1 MALLVV
7 WSLFCLTLFFFW
19 LQTKKH
25 QKTQLVQEYKP
36 IPGETIK
43 PDEVP
48 CDQYFVQLHK
58 RYGDIYSVTF
68 LGEKY
73 VVLAGRE
80 AIDFFKQHERNFFQV
95 KGSSPESW
103 NLLYGEN
110 NPILTSS
117 ESAHRLF
124 RKATTNQMMSLKA
137 TISFYPF
144 ILAITER
151 YLEKWLNVKCFHSEI
166 ISKIAFSI
174 SWVWVLGDRGS
185 RAEEMFHL
193 FEDFVV
199 ALSSPV
205 ESEAYKVGLI
215 ARGHII
221 EHLVEIF
228 NNPPSERIPN
238 LFSTFS
244 DYISQD
250 NAKGSE
256 AYTSRLSDLLVGI
269 LFAAYHA
276 LTASLHGSLWE
287 LGTNQVLQNQLRKE
301 YLNSLKEHVA
311 RNDHSRDNH
320 LQGYKYRPQDEEPSP
335 PPGIIHS
342 EDCLLWP
349 SSLAPLVSFLLVS
362 PPSTKPNT
370 ATIRNG
376 TDGIFGIDPTAK
388 VTTDS
393 NGLFTDGHLSRL
405 PFLPYETLNHLPL
418 LNGFV
423 SEVLRLYNSGFGI
436 YRLSTNPFTFQG
448 YLVEQDTKIFLFCGY
463 DHYNVPT
470 PHSFDLSRDQ
480 NTYTWLPFGVG
491 TRSCMGQ
498 KFALSEIKAFIVQVI
513 SKFRI
518 EIDNEKVIPA
528 RFPEFNI
535 NDYISISPL
544 K

>member
-193 FEDFVV
+193 FE
-199 ALSSPV
+199 
-205 ESEAYKVGLI
+205 
-215 ARGHII
+215 
-221 EHLVEIF
+221 
-228 NNPPSERIPN
+228 
-238 LFSTFS
+238 
-244 DYISQD
+244 
-250 NAKGSE
+250 
-256 AYTSRLSDLLVGI
+256 
-269 LFAAYHA
+269 
-276 LTASLHGSLWE
+276 
-287 LGTNQVLQNQLRKE
+287 
-301 YLNSLKEHVA
+301 
-311 RNDHSRDNH
+311 
-320 LQGYKYRPQDEEPSP
+320 
-335 PPGIIHS
+335 
-342 EDCLLWP
+342 
-349 SSLAPLVSFLLVS
+349 
-362 PPSTKPNT
+362 
-370 ATIRNG
+370 
-376 TDGIFGIDPTAK
+376 
-388 VTTDS
+388 
-393 NGLFTDGHLSRL
+393 
-405 PFLPYETLNHLPL
+405 
-418 LNGFV
+418 
-423 SEVLRLYNSGFGI
+423 
-436 YRLSTNPFTFQG
+436 
-448 YLVEQDTKIFLFCGY
+448 
-463 DHYNVPT
+463 
-470 PHSFDLSRDQ
+470 
-480 NTYTWLPFGVG
+480 
-491 TRSCMGQ
+491 
-498 KFALSEIKAFIVQVI
+498 
-513 SKFRI
+513 
-518 EIDNEKVIPA
+518 
-528 RFPEFNI
+528 
-535 NDYISISPL
+535 
-544 K
+544 